1 MQRGRGGLENPSYNR
16 GVARAAP
23 GGQGKANGEFI
34 PGRPPVVTG
43 KGFIYPGFPEVPEH
57 HTICPR
63 RGVTSYNVCLLR
75 AWGGSSG

>member
-34 PGRPPVVTG
+34 LGRPPVVTG
-43 KGFIYPGFPEVPEH
+43 KGLFILGFPRSHSTTPSAAV
-57 HTICPR
+57 
-63 RGVTSYNVCLLR
+63 
-75 AWGGSSG
+75 AA